1 MDYNELY
8 NKYLKLLEENQILRI
23 ENMDFRKRLE
33 LQTKEICMD
42 NEYKAI
48 VEIKNDISIQK
59 YKLSEVSNNSLPQEK
74 VELYMTLFKGK
85 KDVHAKRWQNKQ
97 GKSGYSPVCAN
108 QWVKGIC
115 NKPQIKCSACKN
127 RIYTDLDADAI
138 NRHLRGIEILG
149 IYAMQTDETCYF
161 LAIDFDDDGWEKD
174 ICVLREICD
183 EKRIPFAVERSRSGN
198 GAHIWF
204 FFMERITVLAARKFG
219 TSLLTYAMMQRHE
232 IKFNSYD
239 RLFPNQ
245 DTMPKGGLGNP
256 IELPMQKSARK
267 NNNSIFIDENLEPF
281 TDQWSFLS
289 NIGKITKE
297 EIDFYTS
304 EFCVGNEL
312 GGLKETDEESI
323 KPWEKNKEKFKFSKA
338 DFPDIVQITIAN
350 MIFISKEGFSN
361 KALDFIKRMAAFK
374 NPEFY
379 KAQAMRLST
388 FDKPRIISLSD
399 ETVEYLCVPS
409 GCEDDLCSF
418 LTENKIDFSWED
430 KTYIGKPIR
439 VEFNGKLRE
448 EQIVAVDTMLKYDN
462 GVLSATTAFGKTV
475 IGAKL
480 IAGRKVNTLIIV
492 HTQQLLEQW
501 KEKLKQFLIIN
512 EVLPIDHT
520 KKRGS

>member
-183 EKRIPFAVERSRSGN
+183 EKRIQIGR
-198 GAHIWF
+198 AH
-204 FFMERITVLAARKFG
+204 V
-219 TSLLTYAMMQRHE
+219 
-232 IKFNSYD
+232 
-239 RLFPNQ
+239 
-245 DTMPKGGLGNP
+245 
-256 IELPMQKSARK
+256 
-267 NNNSIFIDENLEPF
+267 
-281 TDQWSFLS
+281 
-289 NIGKITKE
+289 
-297 EIDFYTS
+297 
-304 EFCVGNEL
+304 
-312 GGLKETDEESI
+312 
-323 KPWEKNKEKFKFSKA
+323 
-338 DFPDIVQITIAN
+338 
-350 MIFISKEGFSN
+350 
-361 KALDFIKRMAAFK
+361 
-374 NPEFY
+374 
-379 KAQAMRLST
+379 
-388 FDKPRIISLSD
+388 
-399 ETVEYLCVPS
+399 
-409 GCEDDLCSF
+409 
-418 LTENKIDFSWED
+418 
-430 KTYIGKPIR
+430 
-439 VEFNGKLRE
+439 
-448 EQIVAVDTMLKYDN
+448 
-462 GVLSATTAFGKTV
+462 
-475 IGAKL
+475 
-480 IAGRKVNTLIIV
+480 
-492 HTQQLLEQW
+492 
-501 KEKLKQFLIIN
+501 
-512 EVLPIDHT
+512 
-520 KKRGS
+520 